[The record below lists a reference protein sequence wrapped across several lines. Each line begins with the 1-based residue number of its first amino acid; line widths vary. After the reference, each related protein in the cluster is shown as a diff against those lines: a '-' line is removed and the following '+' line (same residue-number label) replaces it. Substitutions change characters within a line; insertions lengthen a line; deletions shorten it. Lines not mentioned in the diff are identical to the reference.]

1 MAGSMMTRPMLTR
14 LRAVAL
20 GGPGLPALAPF
31 YRDVWGLMPVAEADG
46 VVYLRGTGP
55 EHHIVALHDRPARG
69 IVSID
74 FAAGE
79 RAAVDALQR
88 QLAEQGVAV
97 TAPAPLD
104 TPGGGYGFALRDPDG
119 RQLRALADVA
129 QHGDAADHDDH
140 PRRLSHVVLNSA
152 ALDVAKDFYCDRLG
166 FKVSDW
172 SEDQMVFLRC
182 SRDHHSIAFNRLG
195 HASLNHVAFEMRSIN
210 AYMRGI
216 GRLKHAGHPVAW
228 GPGRHG
234 PGDNPFAYF
243 PTPGGFVF
251 EYTAELQQ
259 IDEATHRPQVWQR
272 VPHLSDTW
280 GTAGPPSPEIRAA
293 MAGTPDPNQG

>member
-1 MAGSMMTRPMLTR
+1 MITR

-20 GGPGLPALAPF
+20 GGPGLPGLAPF
-31 YRDVWGLMPVAEADG
+31 YRDIWGLMPAAAADG
-46 VVYLRGTGP
+46 VVYLRGTGA
-55 EHHIVALHDRPARG
+55 EHHIVALHERPARG

-74 FAAGE
+74 LAADRRTIDAMQ
-79 RAAVDALQR
+79 RA
-88 QLAEQGVAV
+88 LAADGLKV
-97 TAPAPLD
+97 TAPATLR
-104 TPGGGYGFALRDPDG
+104 TPGGGYGFTLLDPDG
-119 RQLRALADVA
+119 RRLRVLADVA
-129 QHGDAADHDDH
+129 QHPDPVDHDDH
-140 PRRLSHVVLNSA
+140 PRKLSHVVLNSPQ
-152 ALDVAKDFYCDRLG
+152 LDVAKDFYCDVLG

-251 EYTAELQQ
+251 EFTAELQQ
-259 IDEATHRPQVWQR
+259 VDEAHQPKIWQR

-293 MAGTPDPNQG
+293 MAGTPDTNQG